1 MTNQKRATAFLAV
14 LVLLHAS
21 PSAEAQANETRAI
34 APAASINSATARNAP
49 DIRPRETSL
58 SIATDLT
65 RDARE
70 SAARRIPIVILY
82 SLPGCAHCEIL
93 RRSHLAPLAAQK
105 PARAIV
111 RQINLQS
118 TVPLRDFAGNATTH
132 ANFVKVRAV
141 SFAPIVQVLDHT
153 GKLIADPLVGSMLAD
168 FYGAYLEDA
177 LQKAEAAVR

>member
-49 DIRPRETSL
+49 
-58 SIATDLT
+58 DLT